1 MQGPNLT
8 SSIPGQPDRVQPV
21 GEQPMA
27 GRQQLAITRQ
37 EPRGSQLN
45 TKSTTSKKLISQK
58 SKSIKPSPASS
69 STGNNP
75 SEPVSA
81 QNIALDL
88 ASASNDKSCDQ
99 AAIGKFS
106 GDKCLNDNG
115 LNNSSLNAN
124 SLNDSIFVGS
134 NLADSSFADS
144 SLAGSSLADSNF
156 NNSNIAD
163 SNFNSSCFNDNG
175 LADSGFNDS
184 NFAAGDFDGK
194 ISKQNIQICNG
205 QGHSPPID
213 VDDVYR
219 HCRNLGMR
227 LSRQRRM
234 VLDLL
239 WVEKSHLSARD
250 IFERLNNL
258 GRNIGHTSVY
268 QNLEA
273 LQSAGVIEC
282 LDRANGRL
290 YGYRSDPHSHLT
302 CTKTGNIQDLDVEL
316 PADLLRQIEAYTGY
330 AIESYT
336 MQFTGHP
343 R

>member
-1 MQGPNLT
+1 LEP
-8 SSIPGQPDRVQPV
+8 SIPRP
-21 GEQPMA
+21 
-27 GRQQLAITRQ
+27 ITP
-37 EPRGSQLN
+37 ESLCPESFSPKPIG
-45 TKSTTSKKLISQK
+45 
-58 SKSIKPSPASS
+58 SKSISPESASPESISPKAISPELISSISS
-69 STGNNP
+69 SANVADTP
-75 SEPVSA
+75 SLSVSPQDIAPV
-81 QNIALDL
+81 
-88 ASASNDKSCDQ
+88 
-99 AAIGKFS
+99 
-106 GDKCLNDNG
+106 
-115 LNNSSLNAN
+115 
-124 SLNDSIFVGS
+124 
-134 NLADSSFADS
+134 
-144 SLAGSSLADSNF
+144 
-156 NNSNIAD
+156 
-163 SNFNSSCFNDNG
+163 
-175 LADSGFNDS
+175 
-184 NFAAGDFDGK
+184 FAAA
-194 ISKQNIQICNG
+194 N
-205 QGHSPPID
+205 PPMD

-302 CTKTGNIQDLDVEL
+302 CTKTGRIQDLDVEL
-316 PADLLRQIEAYTGY
+316 PTDLLRQIEAHTGY

-343 R
+343 LANL

>member
-1 MQGPNLT
+1 
-8 SSIPGQPDRVQPV
+8 
-21 GEQPMA
+21 MA
-27 GRQQLAITRQ
+27 GRHQLGIARQ
-37 EPRGSQLN
+37 EPGGNQLN
-45 TKSTTSKKLISQK
+45 TKSMTSKKLISQK
-58 SKSIKPSPASS
+58 PKSIKPSPASS
-69 STGNNP
+69 ATSDNP
-75 SEPVSA
+75 AAPVTA
-81 QNIALDL
+81 QTIALDL
-88 ASASNDKSCDQ
+88 ASPGSDKSFDQ
-99 AAIGKFS
+99 AAIGKFFD
-106 GDKCLNDNG
+106 DKCLNDK
-115 LNNSSLNAN
+115 
-124 SLNDSIFVGS
+124 SLNDSSLNDSSLNNINFAGS

-144 SLAGSSLADSNF
+144 SFADSGLADSSF

-163 SNFNSSCFNDNG
+163 NNFNSSY
-175 LADSGFNDS
+175 FNDS
-184 NFAAGDFDGK
+184 GPTDSSFNVSSFPDGDFDDK
-194 ISKQNIQICNG
+194 TSQQNIQICNG
-205 QGHSPPID
+205 QGSSPPVD

-316 PADLLRQIEAYTGY
+316 PAELLRQIEAHTGY

-343 R
+343 L